1 MPRTAQRATPGGRD
15 GLEFSLSFAGNRLEL
30 TMKEPYPSNACRT
43 VIYDSNPQK
52 GEILKA
58 GLFRFLAEMVF
69 TEQALQLKDEKAPQP
84 H

>member
-1 MPRTAQRATPGGRD
+1 MPRTAQKAAPDGQE
-15 GLEFSLSFAGNRLEL
+15 GLEFSLCFTGSRLEL
-30 TMKEPYPSNACRT
+30 KVKEPYPSNGYRT
-43 VIYDSNPQK
+43 AIYDSSPQK
-52 GEILKA
+52 SEIVRA